1 MDFEDKKS
9 LIERYLRAYNN
20 LDIEGMIS
28 WMHPDCSFE
37 NRSGGQ
43 VTVSTKGVDQLR
55 ELAEK
60 TRAFFSARSQKI
72 TAIHEEGEDLIAD
85 ITFEGVLRVN
95 LPNGSRAGETIR
107 IKGKSLYQFQDGLIF
122 RITDIS

>member
-1 MDFEDKKS
+1 MDLAYKKG
-9 LIERYLRAYNN
+9 IVQRYIRAYNN
-20 LDIEGMIS
+20 LDIESMIAL
-28 WMHPDCSFE
+28 MHPDCSFE

-43 VTVSTKGVDQLR
+43 VTVSTQGVDQLR

-72 TAIHEEGEDLIAD
+72 TAFHEEGEELIVD
-85 ITFEGVLRVN
+85 ITFEGVLRVD
-95 LPNGSRAGETIR
+95 LPNGPRAGETIQ
-107 IKGKSLYQFQDGLIF
+107 IKGKSVYQFRDGFIF

>member
-9 LIERYLRAYNN
+9 LIERYLRAYND
-20 LDIEGMIS
+20 LDIEGMIAR
-28 WMHPDCSFE
+28 MHPDCSFE
-37 NRSGGQ
+37 NRAGGQ

-72 TAIHEEGEDLIAD
+72 TAFHEEGEEIIVD
-85 ITFEGVLRVN
+85 ITFEGVLRVD
-95 LPNGSRAGETIR
+95 LPNGPRAGETIR
-107 IKGKSLYQFQDGLIF
+107 IKGKSVYQFRDGLIF